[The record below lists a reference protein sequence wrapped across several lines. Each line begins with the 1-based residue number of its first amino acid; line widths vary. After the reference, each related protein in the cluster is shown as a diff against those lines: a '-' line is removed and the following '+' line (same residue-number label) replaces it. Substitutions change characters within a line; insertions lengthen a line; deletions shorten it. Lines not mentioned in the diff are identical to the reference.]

1 VEIFVLLFKKNSIPV
16 EKDGSFSKCRMYDRN
31 YEQES
36 YDGFSDKD
44 AIVAC
49 THGWDYDYSQY
60 INTVVTE
67 VPKQTIYCYLL
78 SISRDKKVIFALVKK

>member
-1 VEIFVLLFKKNSIPV
+1 MNRTQISSLSLFKTSIPV
-16 EKDGSFSKCRMYDRN
+16 EEDGTFSKCRMYDRD
-31 YEQES
+31 YSQAS

-44 AIVAC
+44 ATVAC

-67 VPKQTIYCYLL
+67 VRQICSLFTK
-78 SISRDKKVIFALVKK
+78 